1 MTMYRFLAEVI
12 GTTAAAAVGG
22 LAGWCLESRAREPE
36 QEERTR
42 VRLRRWQLR

>member
-1 MTMYRFLAEVI
+1 MPKKRYLKDVI
-12 GTTAAAAVGG
+12 GVMTAAAAGALGG
-22 LAGWCLESRAREPE
+22 WWFESRAREPK